1 MAERAQQ
8 KPESRRRFALALAG
22 MDDEEAFLGYRLGRY
37 LGVLRGLALF
47 HFLPVAKRF
56 GAVFQFSC
64 RNIDHVGLRSLREVS
79 PIIMPARPF
88 GTAIQSKVLSICFFS

>member
-8 KPESRRRFALALAG
+8 KPEGRRRFALALAG
-22 MDDEEAFLGYRLGRY
+22 MDDEEGFLGYRMDGY

-56 GAVFQFSC
+56 FAGSNSVVGIS
-64 RNIDHVGLRSLREVS
+64 IMLGLRSLRGAS
-79 PIIMPARPF
+79 PIMMPAAVWN
-88 GTAIQSKVLSICFFS
+88 GH